1 MEKRNN
7 LKEQKYLRAK
17 KRVVELK
24 KFYKHLVFY
33 LLVNF
38 FFIGRR
44 IYKDIVYN
52 DVFFIEALFDLD
64 NYNFFFWWGIA
75 LIIHGI
81 AVFGSSNFFSKDW
94 EERKIKEY
102 MNNNK

>member
-38 FFIGRR
+38 FFISRR

-52 DVFFIEALFDLD
+52 DVSFIEAIFDLD
-64 NYNFFFWWGIA
+64 NYNFYFWWGIV

-81 AVFGSSNFFSKDW
+81 SVFGGSNFFSKEW

-102 MNNNK
+102 MNNK